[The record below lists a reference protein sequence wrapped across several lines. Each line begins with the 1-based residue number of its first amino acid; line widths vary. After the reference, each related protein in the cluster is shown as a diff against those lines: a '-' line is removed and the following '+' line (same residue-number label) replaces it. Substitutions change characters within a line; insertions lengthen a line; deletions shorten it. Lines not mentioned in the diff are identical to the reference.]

1 MSYTLC
7 IVEMLLY
14 VKCED
19 YTAFGVELIPALRF
33 SISSY
38 LPLLAFNMEKKKY
51 GSLGSNIAPTSR
63 RSCDTI
69 RLISLGHISS
79 YVIGRSYHTLHF
91 FTSSMVVGS
100 E

>member
-38 LPLLAFNMEKKKY
+38 LPLLAFNMEKKNMA
-51 GSLGSNIAPTSR
+51 LLDP
-63 RSCDTI
+63 
-69 RLISLGHISS
+69 ISLQLHDGH
-79 YVIGRSYHTLHF
+79 VIRFDWFHWATFLA
-91 FTSSMVVGS
+91 MW
-100 E
+100 